1 MYFYVSIRHH
11 QNSYNHGTAMHLS
24 RLSLDNFRNY
34 RTVSLDFSPQG
45 ALFYGLN
52 GSGKTN
58 LLESIFFLCT
68 ARSQRQATRDEMIRF
83 SSDYGFIEG
92 VFSTPD
98 GLMHKPMSIGFSQNK
113 KVSMKADGVSIAS
126 VSQWFGHGTVIPFGP
141 DDINLVRGLP
151 KERRAFIDILMCQI
165 DQEYLKNLILYK
177 KNLAERNA
185 LLSLHIDDMQLD
197 LYEKSMVENGA
208 LIFLKRQEI
217 ISFMKPLFA
226 GFYKEISGNYESA
239 SIEYKPSAQCDSDT
253 LNDWKNVFYKG
264 LKNAKRKDIQHGFS
278 SVGPHRDDVL
288 VSIAGKP
295 ARMFASQ
302 GQCTSLT
309 LSLRMCSILCGEKHK
324 KDTMIFLFD
333 DALTYLDKARTSR
346 VFPLLKGKGQIFF
359 ATSSDRDV
367 CIEDIPH
374 FTVTDGQVWCA

>member
-1 MYFYVSIRHH
+1 MPRFDTNK
-11 QNSYNHGTAMHLS
+11 NSYRHGDTMHLS
-24 RLSLDNFRNY
+24 RLTLDNVRNY
-34 RTVSLDFSPQG
+34 RAVSLDFSPQG

-58 LLESIFFLCT
+58 LLEAIFFLCT

-92 VFSTPD
+92 EFSTPD
-98 GLMHKPMSIGFSQNK
+98 GSILKPMSIGFNRNK
-113 KVSMKADGVSIAS
+113 KVSMKADGVSVAS
-126 VSQWFGHGTVIPFGP
+126 MSQWFGHGAVIPFGP

-151 KERRAFIDILMCQI
+151 KERRSFIDIFLCQI
-165 DQEYLKNLILYK
+165 DPEYLKNLISYK

-185 LLSLHIDDMQLD
+185 LLALHIDDMQLD
-197 LYEKSMVENGA
+197 LYEKSMVDHGA
-208 LIFLKRQEI
+208 VIFLKRQEF

-226 GFYKEISGNYESA
+226 CFYAEISGNREPA
-239 SIEYKPSAQCDSDT
+239 SLEYKPSAQCDSGT
-253 LNDWKNVFYKG
+253 LEGWKNVFYEG
-264 LKNAKRKDIQHGFS
+264 LKNARKKDIVHGFS
-278 SVGPHRDDVL
+278 SVGPHRDDVA

-333 DALTYLDKARTSR
+333 DALTYLDKERTSR
-346 VFPLLKGKGQIFF
+346 VFPLLKGKGQVFF
-359 ATSSDRDV
+359 ATSSDQDA
-367 CIEDIPH
+367 CMEDLPR
-374 FTVTDGQVWCA
+374 FTVADGRVWPA

>member
-1 MYFYVSIRHH
+1 
-11 QNSYNHGTAMHLS
+11 MHLA
-24 RLSLDNFRNY
+24 RLTLDNFRNY
-34 RTVSLDFSPQG
+34 KNVSLDFSAQG
-45 ALFYGLN
+45 ALFHGLN

-98 GLMHKPMSIGFSQNK
+98 GLIRKPMSIGFSHDK
-113 KVSMKADGVSIAS
+113 KVSMKADGVPVIS

-141 DDINLVRGLP
+141 DDINLIRGLP
-151 KERRAFIDILMCQI
+151 KERRAFIDIIMCQI
-165 DQEYLKNLILYK
+165 DPEYLKNLILYK

-185 LLSLHIDDMQLD
+185 LLALHVDDMQID
-197 LYEKSMVENGA
+197 VYEESMAEHGA

-217 ISFMKPLFA
+217 ISFMKPFFA
-226 GFYKEISGNYESA
+226 DFYGEISGNRESA
-239 SIEYKPSAQCDSDT
+239 SIEYKPSVTCDSDT
-253 LNDWKNVFYKG
+253 LNDWENVFYRS
-264 LKNAKRKDIQHGFS
+264 LKNAKKKDICHGFS
-278 SVGPHRDDVL
+278 SVGPHRDEVA
-288 VSIAGKP
+288 VSVEGRA

-302 GQCTSLT
+302 GQCITLT
-309 LSLRMCSILCGEKHK
+309 LALRMCSILYGENHK
-324 KDTMIFLFD
+324 KDTMLFLFD
-333 DALTYLDKARTSR
+333 DALNYLDKERTSR

-359 ATSSDRDV
+359 ATSSDRDM

-374 FTVTDGQVWCA
+374 FTVANGRVWCT

>member
-1 MYFYVSIRHH
+1 
-11 QNSYNHGTAMHLS
+11 MHLS

-34 RTVSLDFSPQG
+34 KSVSLDFPSKG
-45 ALFYGLN
+45 ALFYGKN

-83 SSDYGFIEG
+83 TSDYGFIEG
-92 VFSTPD
+92 VFSTLD
-98 GLMHKPMSIGFSQNK
+98 GSIQKPMSIGFSHNK
-113 KVSMKADGVSIAS
+113 KVSMMADGVSIAS

-141 DDINLVRGLP
+141 DDINLVHGLP

-165 DQEYLKNLILYK
+165 DSEYLKNLMLYK

-185 LLSLHIDDMQLD
+185 LLALHIDDMQLD
-197 LYEKSMVENGA
+197 VYEKPMVEHGA
-208 LIFLKRQEI
+208 SIFLKRQEV
-217 ISFMKPLFA
+217 ISFIKPLFSD
-226 GFYKEISGNYESA
+226 FYREISGKSEPA
-239 SIEYKPSAQCDSDT
+239 SIEYKPSVECDSNT
-253 LNDWKNVFYKG
+253 LNDWENVFYRC
-264 LKNAKRKDIQHGFS
+264 LKNAHKKDAWQGFS

-288 VSIAGKP
+288 VSVEGKP
-295 ARMFASQ
+295 AKMFASR
-302 GQCTSLT
+302 GQCATLT

-333 DALTYLDKARTSR
+333 DALNYLDKDRTSR
-346 VFPLLKGKGQIFF
+346 VFPILKGKGQIFF
-359 ATSSDRDV
+359 ATSSDRDI

-374 FTVTDGQVWCA
+374 FTVSNGLVLCT

>member
-1 MYFYVSIRHH
+1 MY
-11 QNSYNHGTAMHLS
+11 LS
-24 RLSLDNFRNY
+24 RLTLDNFRNY
-34 RTVSLDFSPQG
+34 RTVALDFSHKG

-83 SSDYGFIEG
+83 SSDCGFIEG

-98 GLMHKPMSIGFSQNK
+98 GLTQKLMSIGFSLNK

-141 DDINLVRGLP
+141 DDINLIRGLP
-151 KERRAFIDILMCQI
+151 RDRRAFIDILMCQI

-177 KNLAERNA
+177 KNLAQRNV

-197 LYEKSMVENGA
+197 VYEKSMAEHGA
-208 LIFLKRQEI
+208 VIFLKRQEI

-226 GFYKEISGNYESA
+226 DFYREISGNCESA
-239 SIEYKPSAQCDSDT
+239 SIEYKPSVECDSDT
-253 LNDWKNVFYKG
+253 LNDWKNVFYRG
-264 LKNAKRKDIQHGFS
+264 LKNARKRDLRHGFS
-278 SVGPHRDDVL
+278 SVGPHRDDVP
-288 VSIAGKP
+288 VSVAGRT

-302 GQCTSLT
+302 GQCTTLT
-309 LSLRMCSILCGEKHK
+309 LALRMCSILCGEKHK

-359 ATSSDRDV
+359 ATSSDRDM
-367 CIEDIPH
+367 CIGDIPH
-374 FTVTDGQVWCA
+374 FTVANGRVWRT